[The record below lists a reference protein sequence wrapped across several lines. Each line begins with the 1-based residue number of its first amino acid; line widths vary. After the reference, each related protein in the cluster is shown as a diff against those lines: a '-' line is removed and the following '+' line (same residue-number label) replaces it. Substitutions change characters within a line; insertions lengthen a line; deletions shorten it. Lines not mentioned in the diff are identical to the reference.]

1 MKLTFR
7 GNRYEASNN
16 DIVTVETNQT
26 AQFRG
31 HDYKVRTAPQAAN
44 RNNAEL
50 TYRGVHY

>member
-7 GNRYEASNN
+7 GNRYEASN
-16 DIVTVETNQT
+16 DGIFTVETNQT

-31 HDYKVRTAPQAAN
+31 HEYKVRTALQTAN
-44 RNNAEL
+44 RNNADL